1 MTGKLTIES
10 ILSESER
17 EAKKYNWEGSFS
29 DYLRMVTIDPS
40 ICRQA
45 HSLVHDAILSK
56 GSETTPEGDPLY
68 RLFDGEIFGLEAPL
82 ERIVQYFSAA
92 SQRFEVRKRIL
103 LLLGPPASGKS
114 SVVDLIKRS
123 LEDYTRTKQGSVYAI
138 QGCPMQEEPLH
149 LIPNR
154 LTSKKSCF
162 F

>member
-68 RLFDGEIFGLEAPL
+68 RLFDGEIFL
-82 ERIVQYFSAA
+82 S
-92 SQRFEVRKRIL
+92 
-103 LLLGPPASGKS
+103 
-114 SVVDLIKRS
+114 LIH
-123 LEDYTRTKQGSVYAI
+123 I
-138 QGCPMQEEPLH
+138 
-149 LIPNR
+149 
-154 LTSKKSCF
+154 
-162 F
+162 